1 MAKAKAASPDA
12 TTLHVDKADIVRALT
27 AVGRV
32 IENRNTYPILA
43 NVHLSTKDGQLT
55 VRGTDLDIEITTSI
69 PCDGDA
75 EPFTAPAKTLLDIV
89 RKFADGQVAL
99 EREGET
105 LHVKSGRSRF
115 KLPTLQVDSFPTL
128 KGGKLS
134 EPFAIN
140 LAALFKDTSFATNQS
155 DNRTFMHGVQLESFQ
170 GKARAT
176 ASDGHRLARITGEAV
191 PDFEAV
197 NFPLKTIGVIPDGDV
212 TLAVSRDKVQ
222 IEFGSTTILSKL
234 IDTPYPELERLI
246 PKNNERAVQFDR
258 PSMSAAVDRVSTIA
272 SERGGKSVKFTAGGG
287 RVELA
292 VTNPDHGEATDEVV
306 TTYEGGDVSIGFNCS
321 YVSDILRA
329 AGGAGVTFH
338 LADGLSPALVTCDD
352 PNKTFVLMPQ
362 RI

>member
-27 AVGRV
+27 AVGKV

-69 PCDGDA
+69 PCVGDA
-75 EPFTAPAKTLLDIV
+75 TPFTAPAKTLLEIV
-89 RKFADGQVAL
+89 RKFSDGQIAL
-99 EREGET
+99 EHEAET
-105 LHVKSGRSRF
+105 LHIKSGRSRF
-115 KLPTLQVDSFPTL
+115 KLPTLPVDGFPTL
-128 KGGKLS
+128 KGGNLG
-134 EPFAIN
+134 EPFTIN

-155 DNRTFMHGVQLESFQ
+155 DNRVFMHGVQLESFD

-176 ASDGHRLARITGEAV
+176 ASDGHRLARVVGEDV
-191 PDFEAV
+191 PEFEPV
-197 NFPLKTIGVIPDGDV
+197 NFPLKAIGVIPDGPV
-212 TLAVSRDKVQ
+212 TLSVSRDKVQ

-258 PSMSAAVDRVSTIA
+258 SSMAAAVDRVSTIA
-272 SERGGKSVKFTAGGG
+272 SERGGKSVKVTAGGG
-287 RVELA
+287 RVELT
-292 VTNPDHGEATDEVV
+292 VTNPDHGEATDEVA
-306 TTYEGGDVSIGFNCS
+306 TTYEGDDVTIGFNAG

-329 AGGAGVTFH
+329 AGGAEVTFH
-338 LADGLSPALVTCDD
+338 LNDGLSPALVTCDD
-352 PNKTFVLMPQ
+352 LNKTFVCMPM
-362 RI
+362 RV